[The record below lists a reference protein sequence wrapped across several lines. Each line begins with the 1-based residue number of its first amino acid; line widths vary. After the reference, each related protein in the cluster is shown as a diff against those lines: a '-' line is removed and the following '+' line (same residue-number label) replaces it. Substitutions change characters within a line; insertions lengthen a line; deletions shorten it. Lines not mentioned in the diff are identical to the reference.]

1 VANLKGPH
9 HEEGTT
15 GRREPRV
22 SVDLHA
28 TLGGRTARPA
38 HVVDINAL
46 GCLLRT
52 DFALDP
58 GAVVDVRIELP
69 DGPMPAKARVA
80 ESSLDGAALSE
91 GRRYLVGLEFLGA
104 GAREEQRLRAFVEE
118 ESKRRRGANP
128 PAP

>member
-1 VANLKGPH
+1 
-9 HEEGTT
+9 
-15 GRREPRV
+15 V

-38 HVVDINAL
+38 RVVDINAL

-69 DGPMPAKARVA
+69 DGPLSAKARVA